1 MESAGAAPL
10 LPKLTTMKK
19 LFLLLFVA
27 TGALAACH
35 RKAAETVQE
44 PATAPQDQAITQSD
58 ETVEPPTKSNAYLV
72 AAFEKTACFGKCP
85 VYQVKFYSDG
95 KVTWYGRMNVERQGW
110 YTAQV
115 LPDVLKRIKAKANEL
130 NYFDLEAKYPTDLQ
144 VADLPSTITYVRIG
158 DMEKQVVNTHD
169 APENLLAFEQF
180 LSELIEGLD
189 WRAEEK

>member
-1 MESAGAAPL
+1 
-10 LPKLTTMKK
+10 MKK
-19 LFLLLFVA
+19 LLFPLLVA
-27 TGALAACH
+27 MLALVACH
-35 RKAAETVQE
+35 RKAGKVMQE
-44 PATAPQDQAITQSD
+44 PTTAPQDTVATQSD
-58 ETVEPPTKSNAYLV
+58 ETVAPPAQSNAYLV

-110 YTAQV
+110 HTARV

-130 NYFDLEAKYPTDLQ
+130 NYFDLEAKYPTNMQ
-144 VADLPSTITYVRIG
+144 VADLPGTITYVRIG
-158 DMEKQVVNTHD
+158 DMEKQVVDTLD

-189 WRAEEK
+189 WKAEEK

>member
-1 MESAGAAPL
+1 MESAGAVPL
-10 LPKLTTMKK
+10 LPKLTSMKK
-19 LFLLLFVA
+19 HFLFLFVA
-27 TGALAACH
+27 MVALTACH
-35 RKAAETVQE
+35 RKAANTVQE
-44 PATAPQDQAITQSD
+44 PATAPQDTVITQSD
-58 ETVEPPTKSNAYLV
+58 ETVEPPTQSNAYLV

-110 YTAQV
+110 HTAQV

-130 NYFDLEAKYPTDLQ
+130 NYFDLEAKYPTEMQ

-158 DMEKQVVNTHD
+158 DMEKQVVDTYD
-169 APENLLAFEQF
+169 APENLQAFEQF